1 MDGGEAEGGHGARR
15 GAGGGGGRT
24 RLVEGSLR
32 EASDRNDTLSWQIS
46 RLRSEIDD
54 ARARQ
59 EEACGRRALLKE
71 EAQEARDRKRRR
83 INALTTELG
92 RAEAGPERGG
102 KEPARQSSRIA
113 ELDGEIAEARARQR
127 AREDA
132 ALTCRSDIFSLH
144 IRQFDARAP
153 LRATEASPTVSPR
166 GYPTWYPT
174 FDIFFR
180 V

>member
-1 MDGGEAEGGHGARR
+1 MEEDAR
-15 GAGGGGGRT
+15 ART
-24 RLVEGSLR
+24 EEMRLLEGSLG
-32 EASDRNDTLSWQIS
+32 EASERNNTLSWQIS
-46 RLRSEIDD
+46 RLRSEIDN

-71 EAQEARDRKRRR
+71 EAREARDRKRRR

-113 ELDGEIAEARARQR
+113 ELDGEIAEAGARQR

-132 ALTCRSDIFSLH
+132 ALTCRPDIFH
-144 IRQFDARAP
+144 C
-153 LRATEASPTVSPR
+153 
-166 GYPTWYPT
+166 
-174 FDIFFR
+174 IFVNSMHGHR
-180 V
+180 

>member
-1 MDGGEAEGGHGARR
+1 MSRSVSIEEELALDQWENDEEETGGT
-15 GAGGGGGRT
+15 RT
-24 RLVEGSLR
+24 
-32 EASDRNDTLSWQIS
+32 TS

-71 EAQEARDRKRRR
+71 EAREARDRKRRR

>member
-1 MDGGEAEGGHGARR
+1 MGGEGPGEAEDRR
-15 GAGGGGGRT
+15 P
-24 RLVEGSLR
+24 
-32 EASDRNDTLSWQIS
+32 
-46 RLRSEIDD
+46 DD
-54 ARARQ
+54 GVGQ
-59 EEACGRRALLKE
+59 G
-71 EAQEARDRKRRR
+71 
-83 INALTTELG
+83 
-92 RAEAGPERGG
+92 RGG
-102 KEPARQSSRIA
+102 PGEGGEERARQSSRIA

-153 LRATEASPTVSPR
+153 VRATEASPTVSPR

-174 FDIFFR
+174 FDTVLR